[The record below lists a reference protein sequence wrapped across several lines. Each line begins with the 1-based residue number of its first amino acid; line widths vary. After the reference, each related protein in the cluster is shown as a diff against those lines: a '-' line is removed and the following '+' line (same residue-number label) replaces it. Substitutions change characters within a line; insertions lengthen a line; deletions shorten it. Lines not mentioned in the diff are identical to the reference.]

1 MLPKFSASAST
12 VGAVM
17 MQSEIVKEATEL
29 RLLPFVTPIRKA
41 PSQVLPVQLLTLTVQ
56 MLNLLVAAA

>member
-17 MQSEIVKEATEL
+17 RQSEIVKEATEL
-29 RLLPFVTPIRKA
+29 STAAIVHADQESAVPNVAL
-41 PSQVLPVQLLTLTVQ
+41 QLLTLTV
-56 MLNLLVAAA
+56 